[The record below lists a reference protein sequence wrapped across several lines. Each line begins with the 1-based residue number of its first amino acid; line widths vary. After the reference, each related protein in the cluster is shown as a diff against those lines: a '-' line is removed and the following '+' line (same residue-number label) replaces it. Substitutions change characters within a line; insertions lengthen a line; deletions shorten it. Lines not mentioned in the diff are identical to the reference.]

1 VLTCVEILQ
10 FMDRYGYP
18 HELEYR
24 RELAPGERVHEYTE
38 LVDDM
43 GFVLEHR
50 HDRYEGWTVRYG
62 TACAHDYL
70 SRKRARPGIFVV
82 SVYRL
87 LLEGRDH
94 VVTIRVSWPPKKG
107 RIHPSEKS
115 AAERR

>member
-1 VLTCVEILQ
+1 VRTCGTNLQ
-10 FMDRYGYP
+10 VMDRYGYP

-24 RELAPGERVHEYTE
+24 REAGDRRVHEYTE

-50 HDRYEGWTVRYG
+50 SERYEGWTVRYG

-70 SRKRARPGIFVV
+70 SRKRARPGTFVV

-87 LLEGRDH
+87 RPGRRDH
-94 VVTIRVSWPPKKG
+94 VVTIRLSWPPKKSG
-107 RIHPSEKS
+107 VHPSEK
-115 AAERR
+115 AGAERR

>member
-1 VLTCVEILQ
+1 
-10 FMDRYGYP
+10 MDRYGYP

-24 RELAPGERVHEYTE
+24 REVAPGERVHEYTE

-50 HDRYEGWTVRYG
+50 SERYQGWTVRYG

-70 SRKRARPGIFVV
+70 SRKRARPGGFVV

-87 LLEGRDH
+87 F
-94 VVTIRVSWPPKKG
+94 P
-107 RIHPSEKS
+107 
-115 AAERR
+115 ERREPARTIPRGRPPQTTASYHSAKWGA